1 MRILRCS
8 ALALA
13 VSLAPCALAAQEA
26 RAKTTI
32 VEILGLR
39 DWTRKMVEDSVAK
52 YQPGISLVDHACAVI
67 LRDSV
72 GFADAASISM
82 SMGGD
87 TTWAVLPVVEP
98 SLRDRVRFRTFG
110 AERPKNP
117 AWADLFA
124 ILQRDRGAINA
135 LQNEKVLIGG
145 QDSSWGRPVPAS
157 TIELRRALRTHNSA
171 RDWQLARDA
180 ILTDSSYA
188 NRTVAALVLSNFPQR
203 DSTYYLL
210 AEGMRVSDSGAM
222 AAELVISALA
232 RGTPRRVDW
241 SPAEDALTALV
252 GGTNLFVYTRVLEV
266 LTATQVDPALGRRL
280 ARANPVLLMDHLSA
294 KNPFTPLPA
303 HRFLVHIRG
312 QDLGR
317 DPAPWNAWLTGD

>member
-1 MRILRCS
+1 MRLFRCS

-13 VSLAPCALAAQEA
+13 VSIVPCALVAQEA

-52 YQPGISLVDHACAVI
+52 YQPGISLGDHACAVI

-72 GFADAASISM
+72 GFADAASITM
-82 SMGGD
+82 SMGRD
-87 TTWAVLPVVEP
+87 TTWSVLPVVEP
-98 SLRDRVRFRTFG
+98 SLRDRVRFRTFA
-110 AERPKNP
+110 AERPKN
-117 AWADLFA
+117 AEWSDLFA
-124 ILQRDRGAINA
+124 ILQRDRAAMHA

-145 QDSSWGRPVPAS
+145 QDTSWGSPVPAS
-157 TIELRRALRTHNSA
+157 AIELRRALRAHDSP

-180 ILTDSSYA
+180 ILSDSSNA

-210 AEGMRVSDSGAM
+210 AEAMRVSDSGAM
-222 AAELVISALA
+222 AAQMVISALA
-232 RGTPRRVDW
+232 RGAPRRVDW
-241 SPAEDALTALV
+241 SPAEDALRALV
-252 GGTNLFVYTRVLEV
+252 GGTNLFVYTKVLDV

-280 ARANPVLLMDHLSA
+280 ARANTVLLMDHLTA
-294 KNPFTPLPA
+294 KNPFTALPA
-303 HRFLVHIRG
+303 RRFLVHIRG
-312 QDLGR
+312 QDLGW
-317 DPAPWNAWLTGD
+317 DAAPWNAWLTGD